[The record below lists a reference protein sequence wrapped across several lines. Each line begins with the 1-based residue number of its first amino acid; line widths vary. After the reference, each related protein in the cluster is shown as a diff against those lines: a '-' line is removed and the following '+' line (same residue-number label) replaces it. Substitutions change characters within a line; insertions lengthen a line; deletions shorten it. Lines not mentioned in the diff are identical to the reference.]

1 MCADVGLPDLHLLLL
16 GWVVSAKRLLGLL
29 EQRPPLLLGVSL
41 LLLLL
46 SGLSCDKACYAGL
59 KRHST
64 QQRLLATATAVSQ
77 FSCLCLLLLG
87 YRQRLQGARAM
98 LLLLLLLA

>member
-1 MCADVGLPDLHLLLL
+1 M
-16 GWVVSAKRLLGLL
+16 SAKRLLRLL
-29 EQRPPLLLGVSL
+29 EQCPPLLLGVSL

-59 KRHST
+59 KRLST
-64 QQRLLATATAVSQ
+64 QQRLPATATAVSQ
-77 FSCLCLLLLG
+77 CSCLRLLLLV
-87 YRQRLQGARAM
+87 YRQRLQGVPAM